1 MAIKGKEKIMLA
13 CMGILIVFMASIFLR
28 LGTRMVLVKKL
39 QMDNG
44 ITRTVLFDLP
54 ILQLNNRPQPM
65 DMHWQQKYPFHD
77 AEQETQEEPEQG
89 NTLQRLKTKA
99 EAFEDKV
106 KALEK
111 DKIDKYASENLMFYH
126 YMIEN
131 GMRWNNLIGWNIIDP
146 AKEVYKFQDGYLTFT
161 RNNDPDSQ
169 ARIASIVR
177 LSKFVESQG
186 GKFLYVQSPGKA
198 NKYADRELDKLDYSN
213 ANSDLLLQGLAENHV
228 DIYDLRPELRQAVGD
243 EGWHRA
249 FFRTDHHW
257 KPDTALWGARKLAE
271 KLQQDYQ
278 VDVNLSHLK
287 LEDYR
292 TEKYDK
298 FFLGSQGKKVTLANT
313 EPDDFELYYP
323 LFETNIHWQIPSL
336 GVDKT
341 GDSSVM
347 YDMSALGKGAM
358 YSDNPYAVYGYG
370 DMDLIQLHNYVN
382 EGLKDKK
389 ILLIKDSFWD
399 TGIFFL
405 STALKDVTVMDV
417 RAFDGSVERYIQ
429 EHKPDVVILS
439 STIIVG
445 DRIKWGTHKDKF
457 DFR

>member
-13 CMGILIVFMASIFLR
+13 CMGILILFMASIFLR
-28 LGTRMVLVKKL
+28 LGTRTVLVKKL

-54 ILQLNNRPQPM
+54 ILQLNNKTDLRPKSM
-65 DMHWQQKYPFHD
+65 DMHWKQKYPFHD
-77 AEQETQEEPEQG
+77 AEQD
-89 NTLQRLKTKA
+89 NMLVKLKTKA

-106 KALEK
+106 KKLEK

-126 YMIEN
+126 YMVEN

-161 RNNDPDSQ
+161 RNNDLDSQ

-177 LSKFVESQG
+177 LAKFVESQG

-198 NKYADRELDKLDYSN
+198 NKYADKELDKLDYSN

-228 DIYDLRPELRQAVGD
+228 DTYDLRPELRQVVGD
-243 EGWHRA
+243 KGWHSA

-278 VDVNLSHLK
+278 VDVNLSNLK

-292 TEKYDK
+292 TERYDK

-336 GVDKT
+336 GVDAT

-347 YDMSALGKGAM
+347 YDMSAMDKNE
-358 YSDNPYAVYGYG
+358 NPYWVYGYG
-370 DMDLIQLHNYVN
+370 DRDLIQLHNYAN
-382 EGLKDKK
+382 EALKDKK

-405 STALKDVTVMDV
+405 STALKDVTIMDV
-417 RAFDGSVERYIQ
+417 RCFDGSVESYIQ
-429 EHKPDVVILS
+429 EHKPDLVILS
-439 STIIVG
+439 YTTITLDKKIN
-445 DRIKWGTHKDKF
+445 WETHKDPF